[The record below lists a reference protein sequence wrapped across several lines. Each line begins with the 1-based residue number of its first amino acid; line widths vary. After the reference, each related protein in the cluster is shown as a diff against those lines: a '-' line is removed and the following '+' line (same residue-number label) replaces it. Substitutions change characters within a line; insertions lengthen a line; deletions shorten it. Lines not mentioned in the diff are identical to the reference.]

1 MEHLFIINPAAG
13 KNDRSK
19 SLIEKIESI
28 ETNDKVTIK
37 ITERPADA
45 TRIVREALKNSTDFV
60 RVYACGGDGT
70 ANEVLSGMIGFENC
84 AMGIIPMGS
93 GNDFIRSFENC
104 KKDDFSDIEAMMR
117 GEDMGVDVMECQGR
131 YSMNVL
137 SVGYDAAVAKNVD
150 KFKKIPFVSGSLAYK
165 MSIIYCL
172 FTKRKHSFNVIV
184 DGKKFAGEDVST
196 LLAVAGNGSYY
207 GGGIKAAPK
216 ASLND
221 GKIEFMHIKTIA
233 AIRFIFLLST
243 YIKGKHVDNPKFP
256 FVKSMKCTTL
266 AFESEEEI
274 DVNFEGEIVSM
285 KNPKIT
291 IIPNAV
297 RIIIPKTREKE
308 LAVKR

>member
-13 KNDRSK
+13 KSDRSK
-19 SLIEKIESI
+19 ALIDKINSI
-28 ETNDKVTIK
+28 ETEDKVSIK

-45 TRIVREALKNSTDFV
+45 TRIVREALRNATDFV

-70 ANEVLSGMIGFENC
+70 ANEVLSGMVGFENC

-93 GNDFIRSFENC
+93 GNDFIRSFEDY
-104 KKDDFSDIEAMMR
+104 KKDDFSNIEAMML
-117 GEDMGVDVMECQGR
+117 GDDMGVDVMECQGR

-150 KFKKIPFVSGSLAYK
+150 KFKKIPLVSGSLAYK

-172 FTKRKHSFNVIV
+172 FTKRKHSFNVVV
-184 DGKKFAGEDVST
+184 DGRKFVGEDVST

-216 ASLND
+216 ASLTD
-221 GKIEFMHIKTIA
+221 GKIEFMHIETISA
-233 AIRFIFLLST
+233 FRFIFLLST

-256 FVKSMKCTTL
+256 FVKSMKCNTL
-266 AFESEEEI
+266 CFESDNEI
-274 DVNFEGEIVSM
+274 DVNFEGEIVSV

-291 IIPNAV
+291 IIPKAV
-297 RIIIPKTREKE
+297 RVIVPKVKEKE
-308 LAVKR
+308 LVAK

>member
-19 SLIEKIESI
+19 ALIEKINSI
-28 ETNDKVTIK
+28 DTMDKVTIK

-45 TRIVREALKNSTDFV
+45 TRIVRETLKNATDFV

-70 ANEVLSGMIGFENC
+70 ANEVLRGMVGFENC

-93 GNDFIRSFENC
+93 GNDFIRSFEDY
-104 KKDDFSDIEAMMR
+104 KKDDFFDIEAMMQ

-137 SVGYDAAVAKNVD
+137 SAGYDAAVAKNVD

-165 MSIIYCL
+165 LSIVYCL
-172 FTKRKHSFNVIV
+172 FTKRKHRFNIIV
-184 DGKKFAGEDVST
+184 DGKKFAGDNVST

-216 ASLND
+216 ASLSD
-221 GKIEFMHIKTIA
+221 GMIEFMHIETIS
-233 AIRFIFLLST
+233 AIRFIFLLGT

-266 AFESEEEI
+266 SFESDEEI
-274 DVNFEGEIVSM
+274 DVNFEGEIVPM
-285 KNPKIT
+285 KNPEIT
-291 IIPNAV
+291 IIPKAV
-297 RIIIPKTREKE
+297 RIITPKVRE
-308 LAVKR
+308 LVVK